1 MNEETPALTQ
11 APADPTSTTAAEG
24 RPPAPGGESR
34 GNRWA
39 GPVAVLAV
47 AATAVVGWQ
56 VFALRTGA
64 AELRQEFAQRL
75 AAADAAVTETR
86 ALSRQQQESIASL
99 QGKLGALQSQ
109 VAATEGQA
117 AALES
122 LYQEFSRTREDRLMA
137 EAEQAIGMAAQQLQL
152 AGNLEAALIALQG
165 AEARLAAQERG
176 QLQSLR
182 RALQR
187 DIDSLEAL
195 PQVDVPGI
203 ALRLETL
210 LERADTLP
218 LGFAGELAAQPG
230 QEAGAAPDGE
240 ASPLDFVTRLAQDVW
255 RELRTLVRIERLD
268 QTEPVL
274 LGPAQSTFLRENLK
288 IRLLTARLALLARDG
303 RTYAAD
309 LAQARSWL
317 ERFFDLRD
325 ERVQQA
331 LTELRELEAMPVRV
345 EAPELTES
353 LAALRQLQARA
364 RTQPPAPPSQPPAP
378 PSQSPAPPSQPPASP
393 SQPPAAEGAGTPQP
407 ADGQR

>member
-1 MNEETPALTQ
+1 MNQDTPALTQ
-11 APADPTSTTAAEG
+11 APADPTSSVPSEG
-24 RPPAPGGESR
+24 PPPAAAAGPR

-39 GPVAVLAV
+39 GPLAVLAAAV
-47 AATAVVGWQ
+47 AAVVGWQ
-56 VFALRTGA
+56 VFELRSNA
-64 AELRQEFAQRL
+64 AEMRQEFAQRL
-75 AAADAAVTETR
+75 AAADASVTEGR
-86 ALSRQQQESIASL
+86 ALSRQQHESIAAL

-109 VAATEGQA
+109 VEATEGQA

-137 EAEQAIGMAAQQLQL
+137 ETEQAIGIAAQQLQL

-187 DIDSLEAL
+187 DIDSLKAL

-210 LERADTLP
+210 LAQADTLP
-218 LGFAGELAAQPG
+218 LGFAGEPGAQPQAEG
-230 QEAGAAPDGE
+230 DRAQSGE
-240 ASPLDFVTRLAQDVW
+240 ASSLDFIASLAHEVW
-255 RELRTLVRIERLD
+255 RELRALVRVERLD
-268 QTEPVL
+268 QTDPVL

-309 LAQARSWL
+309 LAQARSWI

-331 LTELRELEAMPVRV
+331 QAELRALEALPVRV
-345 EAPELTES
+345 EVPELTES
-353 LAALRQLQARA
+353 LAALRQLQARSREQPA
-364 RTQPPAPPSQPPAP
+364 TQPSSPAQPSTSPAQPPAP
-378 PSQSPAPPSQPPASP
+378 
-393 SQPPAAEGAGTPQP
+393 AAGEGAGTPQP
-407 ADGQR
+407 ANGQR